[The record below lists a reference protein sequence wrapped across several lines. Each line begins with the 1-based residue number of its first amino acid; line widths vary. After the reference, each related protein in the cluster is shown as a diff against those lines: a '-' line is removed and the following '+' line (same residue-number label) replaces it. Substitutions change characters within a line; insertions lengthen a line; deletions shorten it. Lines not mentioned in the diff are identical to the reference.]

1 MGFLG
6 RTAEALREFGQNWA
20 ARRAGRRHVPND
32 IRRQARDVAGV
43 TGWMYS
49 KGWDELAKV
58 EPSYLRSFETPRVP
72 PSLHISERD
81 RRRAGLAVPLAERCI
96 EDHGKPEAERPGA
109 WSTAELTADRG
120 DRGHGLRRR
129 PAPPGARPPKSD
141 R

>member
-1 MGFLG
+1 MGFLQ
-6 RTAEALREFGQNWA
+6 RTADALREFGQNWA

-32 IRRQARDVAGV
+32 IRRQARDITGV

-49 KGWDELAKV
+49 KGWDELARV
-58 EPSYLRSFETPRVP
+58 EPSYLRSFDSPRVP

-96 EDHGKPEAERPGA
+96 EDHDKPAAERPGP
-109 WSTAELTADRG
+109 WSTAELVADGGRRDRG
-120 DRGHGLRRR
+120 RRR
-129 PAPPGARPPKSD
+129 PAPRRPRPPGPD